1 MKGEAAAALWEFDR
15 ELGVPLCGLD
25 EAGRGPLAGP
35 VFAACVILKPGAE
48 IPGLND
54 PK

>member
-25 EAGRGPLAGP
+25 EAGVRERFHL
-35 VFAACVILKPGAE
+35 ILPSWS
-48 IPGLND
+48 ND
-54 PK
+54 